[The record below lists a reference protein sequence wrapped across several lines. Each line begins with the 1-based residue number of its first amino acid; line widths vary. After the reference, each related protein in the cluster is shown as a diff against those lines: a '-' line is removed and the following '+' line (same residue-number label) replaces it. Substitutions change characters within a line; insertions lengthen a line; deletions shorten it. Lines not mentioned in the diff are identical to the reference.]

1 MVETGGKAG
10 FSDQDCFYL
19 NVGRKKPQVAK
30 KKKNAYR
37 RSAIRVRT
45 GIDDL
50 V

>member
-30 KKKNAYR
+30 RNGYR

-45 GIDDL
+45 RIDDL